1 MRGMINK
8 PSRAAARKKRH
19 YKMRRNLSGTA
30 VRPRLTVFKSNK
42 YIYAQLIDDVAGHTL
57 ASASSLDAMLIKAN
71 DLKSASNME
80 AAKAVGTAVAKKAL
94 DKGIDTIV
102 FDRSGYVYHGKLQ
115 ALADAAREAG
125 LKF

>member
-1 MRGMINK
+1 MIKK
-8 PSRAAARKKRH
+8 PSRVAARKKRH

-30 VRPRLTVFKSNK
+30 TRPRLTVFKSNK

-57 ASASSLDAMLIKAN
+57 ASASSLDTALVN
-71 DLKSASNME
+71 SNNLESTSNLE
-80 AAKAVGTAVAKKAL
+80 AAKAVGIEVAKKAL
-94 DKGIDTIV
+94 SKGIDTIV

>member
-1 MRGMINK
+1 MIKK
-8 PSRAAARKKRH
+8 PSRAVARKKRH

-30 VRPRLTVFKSNK
+30 ARPRMTVFKSNK
-42 YIYAQLIDDVAGHTL
+42 YIYVQLVDDVAGHTL
-57 ASASSLDAMLIKAN
+57 ASASTLDATFVKDNGLE
-71 DLKSASNME
+71 STSNVE
-80 AAKAVGTAVAKKAL
+80 AAKAIGTHVAKQAL

>member
-1 MRGMINK
+1 MINK

-30 VRPRLTVFKSNK
+30 ARPRLTVFKSNK
-42 YIYAQLIDDVAGHTL
+42 YIYAQIIDDIAGHTL
-57 ASASSLDAMLIKAN
+57 VSASTLDVSL
-71 DLKSASNME
+71 LKDGNLQSASNVE
-80 AAKAVGTAVAKKAL
+80 AAKAVGAAVAKKAL

-102 FDRSGYVYHGKLQ
+102 FDRSGYIYHGKLA

>member
-1 MRGMINK
+1 MINK
-8 PSRAAARKKRH
+8 PSRSVARKKRH
-19 YKMRRNLSGTA
+19 YKMRKNLSGTSA
-30 VRPRLTVFKSNK
+30 RPRLTVFKSNK

-57 ASASSLDAMLIKAN
+57 VSASTLDTAFVK
-71 DLKSASNME
+71 DSGLKSMSNLD
-80 AAKAVGTAVAKKAL
+80 AAKAVGGEVAKKAL

-102 FDRSGYVYHGKLQ
+102 FDRSGYVYHGKIK

>member
-1 MRGMINK
+1 MINK

-30 VRPRLTVFKSNK
+30 ARPRLTVFKSNK

-57 ASASSLDAMLIKAN
+57 ASVSTLDGAFVTAN
-71 DLKSASNME
+71 KLESKSNMD
-80 AAKAVGTAVAKKAL
+80 AAKAVGTSVAKKAL
-94 DKGIDTIV
+94 EKGIDTIV
-102 FDRSGYVYHGKLQ
+102 FDRSGYIYHGKLQ

>member
-1 MRGMINK
+1 MIK
-8 PSRAAARKKRH
+8 KQSRAKARKKRH

-30 VRPRLTVFKSNK
+30 TRPRLTVFKSNK
-42 YIYAQLIDDVAGHTL
+42 YIYAQLIDDVAGHTM
-57 ASASSLDAMLIKAN
+57 ASASSLSMDAGWN
-71 DLKSASNME
+71 VE
-80 AAKAVGTAVAKKAL
+80 AAKAVGTDVAKKAL
-94 DKGIDTIV
+94 DQGIDTIV